1 MQCIIVVFLICG
13 ISGLKMKQCV
23 EEVCGTLLSHEEEL
37 NELDR
42 GGGDGD
48 CGTTFKQWALGRCA
62 MYL

>member
-1 MQCIIVVFLICG
+1 
-13 ISGLKMKQCV
+13 MKQCV